1 VAESPTG
8 PTSFLRRQLQS
19 AGLTKRRQRTP
30 SLVTAIDIDGQTL
43 RVAQS
48 IPRGQ
53 VGDITFVSSTSLEF
67 AVDADRTDP
76 LVMGA
81 AVAKALAK
89 LKIKPNGVVM
99 GVPRA
104 QVVLRT
110 LTLPAVPDLR
120 EMASIVHLQ
129 LARDLPF
136 RIEEAVLDFKV
147 GRRNTPAPRADSLLN
162 GGVSVPDAKAEGAA
176 QERIEVLVAA
186 LKQDVVGYYQQV
198 ADTAGLRLIALGLL
212 PYANARCVEACHV
225 ADGQQAFALVSLR
238 PDEVNIDVIADQSL
252 LFSRGA
258 LIKAAV
264 EPVTDPAAPASS
276 KSEVISEAESAA
288 AGAGADSVKQAGFTD
303 AVTIEVVRTL
313 HSYSGIETLNPVT
326 KIVVAGATGFEP
338 AVVELLSKR
347 LNRPAA
353 LLDPAT
359 ALSLPAEACQQASG
373 AIAAIGLTL
382 GLGDSRGLPFDFLNP
397 KRPAVQRDMGR
408 IRILAGTAAVAAIL
422 VFTAAV
428 RSYLINQRTQTNRNV
443 AMELAEAEKHRPIYR
458 KMIQQAAA
466 IEDWAKGAPNW
477 LDHYAYL
484 SAVLPPSDEVYI
496 TSLAVSA
503 QGVLRLSVQAQSGE
517 ILAKLDKQ
525 LRAAGYDVKPIAITP
540 GADRYGYEFRSNVEL
555 IVPEKLKIDLTKVK
569 APKRPADDGSLDPK
583 LHRGGTKG

>member
-1 VAESPTG
+1 MAELSTG
-8 PTSFLRRQLQS
+8 PTSFLRRKLQS
-19 AGLTKRRQRTP
+19 VGLTKRRQRTP
-30 SLVTAIDIDGQTL
+30 SLITAIDIDGLTL

-48 IPRGQ
+48 IPRGA
-53 VGDITFVSSTSLEF
+53 DTNITFVSSTPLEF
-67 AVDADRTDP
+67 AAEADRTDP

-81 AVAKALAK
+81 AVAKALTA

-110 LTLPAVPDLR
+110 LTLPAIPDLR
-120 EMASIVHLQ
+120 EMASMVHLQ

-147 GRRNTPAPRADSLLN
+147 GRKNTQAPKADNLLN
-162 GGVSVPDAKAEGAA
+162 GGVTAPDMKADGGAP
-176 QERIEVLVAA
+176 ERTEVLVAA
-186 LKQDVVGYYQQV
+186 LKQEVVNFYQQV

-225 ADGQQAFALVSLR
+225 ADGQEAFALVSLR

-258 LIKAAV
+258 IIKPSPEA
-264 EPVTDPAAPASS
+264 TSSDASTS
-276 KSEVISEAESAA
+276 MLPKSEIGEADGVAVSAESA
-288 AGAGADSVKQAGFTD
+288 KQASFTD

-326 KIVVAGATGFEP
+326 KIVVAGATGYEP
-338 AVVELLSKR
+338 SVVELLSKR

-359 ALSLPAEACQQASG
+359 ALSLPAQACQQASG

-382 GLGDSRGLPFDFLNP
+382 GLGDVRGLPFDFLNP

-408 IRILAGTAAVAAIL
+408 IRILAGTAAVAAVL
-422 VFTAAV
+422 VFTLAV
-428 RSYLINQRTQTNRNV
+428 RSYLINQRTQINRNV
-443 AMELAEAEKHRPIYR
+443 ALELAEAEKHRPIYR
-458 KMIQQAAA
+458 RMIQQATA
-466 IEDWAKGAPNW
+466 IEEWVKGTPNW

-484 SAVLPPSDEVYI
+484 SAVLPPSDEVYL

-569 APKRPADDGSLDPK
+569 APKRPSDDGSLDPK
-583 LHRGGTKG
+583 LHRGGNKG